1 MILVSS
7 LHRNGAQVAACL
19 PFLRPATGF
28 WGCFGDVGTFTKVIE
43 FDRITRPRPVETP
56 ARRPWGARIL
66 LGSFSRLLGRRA
78 AILVALLLLCS
89 SVPTAAKP
97 RSAKQDEA
105 QRHFRLARIQFE
117 QGKTQDSIESIRK
130 ALKLDPDFAEAHY
143 YLGFIHYQQ
152 SEYKP
157 ATREFKK
164 AIRLDPYYTDA
175 HNHLGL
181 VYREMKEYGEALREF
196 RAALNDKAYKSQE
209 KIHFNIGHLY
219 LERNMYPEAIASFQ
233 KAVQLSPEY
242 LRGILGLGTAYVRAG
257 QQGLAE
263 KELRKV
269 VALGPDSPE
278 AAEAR
283 QLLGQKVKQA
293 GS

>member
-1 MILVSS
+1 LNSFPG
-7 LHRNGAQVAACL
+7 LFG
-19 PFLRPATGF
+19 RP
-28 WGCFGDVGTFTKVIE
+28 
-43 FDRITRPRPVETP
+43 
-56 ARRPWGARIL
+56 
-66 LGSFSRLLGRRA
+66 A
-78 AILVALLLLCS
+78 AILVALLFLCPA
-89 SVPTAAKP
+89 VPAAARP
-97 RSAKQDEA
+97 RSAKRDEA
-105 QRHFRLARIQFE
+105 QRYFRLARIQFE

-130 ALKLDPDFAEAHY
+130 VLKLDPDFSEAHY

-164 AIRLDPYYTDA
+164 AIRLNPYYTDA

-181 VYREMKEYGEALREF
+181 VYRETKEYDKALQEF
-196 RAALNDKAYKSQE
+196 HAALNDKAYKSQE

-219 LERNMYPEAIASFQ
+219 LARNMYPEAINSFQ
-233 KAVQLSPEY
+233 KAVLLSPEY
-242 LRGILGLGTAYVRAG
+242 LRGILGLGTAYSRSG

-269 VALGPDSPE
+269 VALGPDTPE

>member
-1 MILVSS
+1 MNLI
-7 LHRNGAQVAACL
+7 RG
-19 PFLRPATGF
+19 
-28 WGCFGDVGTFTKVIE
+28 
-43 FDRITRPRPVETP
+43 
-56 ARRPWGARIL
+56 
-66 LGSFSRLLGRRA
+66 LLGRPA
-78 AILVALLLLCS
+78 AILVALVVLC
-89 SVPTAAKP
+89 PAIATAARP
-97 RSAKQDEA
+97 RTAKRDEA
-105 QRHFRLARIQFE
+105 QRHFRLARMQFE
-117 QGKTQDSIESIRK
+117 QGKTQESIESVRM
-130 ALKLDPDFAEAHY
+130 ALKLDPDLAEAHY

-157 ATREFKK
+157 AEKEFRK
-164 AIRLDPYYTDA
+164 AIGLNPYYTDA

-181 VYREMKEYGEALREF
+181 VYRELEKYDRALEEF
-196 RAALNDKAYKSQE
+196 HTALNDKAYRSQE

-219 LERNMYPEAIASFQ
+219 LARNMYPEAIASFQ
-233 KAVQLSPEY
+233 KAILLSPGY
-242 LRGILGLGTAYVRAG
+242 LRGILGLGTAYSRAG

-283 QLLGQKVKQA
+283 QLLGLKVKQA